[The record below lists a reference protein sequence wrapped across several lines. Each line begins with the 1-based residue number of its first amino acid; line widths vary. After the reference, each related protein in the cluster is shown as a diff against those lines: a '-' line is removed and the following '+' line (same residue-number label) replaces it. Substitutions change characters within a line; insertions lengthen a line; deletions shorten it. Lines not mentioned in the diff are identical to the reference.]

1 VSTTPEATEE
11 TLTRF
16 RLDALREHVRRIWAA
31 MQGDN
36 DRGPQD
42 YPAWDDERKILI
54 NIIRRQTERAGGG
67 NYTEG
72 GGDGSNGP
80 WQKTFMTIV
89 GGAALAGIIATVGMY
104 AKLATIQA
112 NQDNQGRQIEE
123 LKSQVTEMRQSLRT
137 NP

>member
-1 VSTTPEATEE
+1 MSATPEATEE

-16 RLDALREHVRRIWAA
+16 RLDALREHVKRIWAA
-31 MQGDN
+31 MQGD
-36 DRGPQD
+36 DERGPRD
-42 YPAWDDERKILI
+42 YPQWDDERNILI

-72 GGDGSNGP
+72 SGDGGGGP

-104 AKLATIQA
+104 GKLATIQA
-112 NQDNQGRQIEE
+112 NQTNQGHQIED
-123 LKSQVTEMRQSLRT
+123 LKAQVTELRQILRT
-137 NP
+137 NQ